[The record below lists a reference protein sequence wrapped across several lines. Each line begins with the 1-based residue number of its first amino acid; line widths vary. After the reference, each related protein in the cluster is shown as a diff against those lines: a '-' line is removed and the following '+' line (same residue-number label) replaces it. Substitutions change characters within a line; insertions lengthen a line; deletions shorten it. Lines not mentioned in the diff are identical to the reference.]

1 VETPHPSAPGG
12 VRRASSRGLPP
23 GQRPRRDFSRF
34 GQHQLAPPA
43 VPDDPALTVTGAV
56 EHELRLPLTEL
67 DRVVPRVDR
76 VADLHCVTTWTAT
89 DLHWSGV
96 SSRQFWEQVVVPRCE
111 PADAVAVIVR
121 GADGVRAVLDLRD
134 ALADDVM
141 LADRLGGVPLD
152 DLHGAPLRLVSP
164 GQYGYKNIKHVS
176 GIEVHRSGPAL
187 GYGGMEHPRA
197 RVALEERHP
206 SIDGRLLRLPYRAT
220 IPLIAWRSRRSAA
233 ANRTASS

>member
-1 VETPHPSAPGG
+1 METPHPSAAG
-12 VRRASSRGLPP
+12 VVRSASSGLPP
-23 GQRPRRDFSRF
+23 GQRRRRDFPRF
-34 GQHQLAPPA
+34 GQSQLPPPL

-56 EHELRLPLTEL
+56 EHELRLPLAEL
-67 DRVVPRVDR
+67 DRVVPRIDR

-96 SSRQFWEQVVVPRCE
+96 SFRQFWEQVVVPRCE
-111 PADAVAVIVR
+111 PAGAVALVVR
-121 GADGVRAVLDLRD
+121 GADRVRAVLDLRD

-164 GQYGYKNIKHVS
+164 RQYGYKNIKHVS
-176 GIEVHRSGPAL
+176 GIEVYRDFPAL
-187 GYGGMEHPRA
+187 GYSGMEHPRA

-206 SIDGRLLRLPYRAT
+206 FIDGRLLRLPYRAT
-220 IPLIAWRSRRSAA
+220 IPLITWLSRRSAA
-233 ANRTASS
+233 ASRIASS